1 MLNLNRKRLDMVK
14 LKHVKN
20 MNTFIYMYHCAVF
33 MVLHT
38 TDLLHSFAFQ
48 DVNGSEKFVLTFQTK
63 IKMVSR
69 VRLHYCKIILATSL
83 VWFLLDVFILM
94 YFTDCAANSVNTN
107 CKQDHQ
113 EGPKKQQ
120 DSGGFLEKLLPK
132 GREREWE
139 RKVLKDRNE
148 G

>member
-1 MLNLNRKRLDMVK
+1 MPHDNSRSLNFSLVWK
-14 LKHVKN
+14 LR
-20 MNTFIYMYHCAVF
+20 
-33 MVLHT
+33 
-38 TDLLHSFAFQ
+38 HSFAFQ

-139 RKVLKDRNE
+139 RTVLKDRNKRDRYLKYSP
-148 G
+148 